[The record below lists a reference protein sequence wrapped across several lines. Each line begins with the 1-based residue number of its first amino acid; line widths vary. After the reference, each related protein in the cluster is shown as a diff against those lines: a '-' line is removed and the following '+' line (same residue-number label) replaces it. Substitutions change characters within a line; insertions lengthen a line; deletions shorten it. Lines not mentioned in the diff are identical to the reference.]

1 MRHWLMTAALLLCSM
16 VVSAEDFSVDGIYYN
31 ITSETDLTVEVTSA
45 IDEYSGDVT
54 IPAIVKHDGK
64 TFRVTTIGMYAFYG
78 CANLTSVVIPSSVT
92 TINDLAFSSCSGL
105 KSIHIP
111 NSVIEIKQRAFE
123 YCN

>member
-92 TINDLAFSSCSGL
+92 TINDQY
-105 KSIHIP
+105 
-111 NSVIEIKQRAFE
+111 NSYYGYFYSDLDGWINGRFG
-123 YCN
+123 NFR